1 MRNNCHIIIKLYK
14 YIRVVLI
21 NGILGKHMEL
31 SEIRNR
37 IKMNPEVL
45 STKDRTRSFLAD
57 VFFNNQVLINVMMN
71 AYDIGIIDAITNSNS
86 FTKNQ
91 LISGITSRFGVEET
105 RAKEAVEMW
114 TAILTPDVIAVT
126 GPIQPEGI
134 IFRNVI
140 QSNTAEQN
148 LQMPIIYHPT
158 VTTVQS
164 SLTSAQSAN
173 PVQNI
178 QKINNNLSTAAI
190 AAQPVSTG
198 TQPVYYAQNTPQT
211 VIQNQSSTSST
222 TSTVKSKRR
231 IVIFLILGIGSLITI
246 CLFVVLG
253 IIIGSKTTKN
263 KTKDLDNK
271 EIAKTNYSLSQ
282 YANSSV
288 KGYLDYIWG
297 NTDCTYTIS
306 VDEDKNE
313 IVVKLIV
320 YGACGTALSAS
331 NGNEKSI
338 DTWKQMN
345 EMLRSRSEDIYS
357 GIKKEFGSNAPS
369 FIIQLQ
375 NDQNTKLTLLA
386 YKNGKKAYDVTEDQ

>member
-173 PVQNI
+173 
-178 QKINNNLSTAAI
+178 
-190 AAQPVSTG
+190 
-198 TQPVYYAQNTPQT
+198 
-211 VIQNQSSTSST
+211 
-222 TSTVKSKRR
+222 
-231 IVIFLILGIGSLITI
+231 
-246 CLFVVLG
+246 
-253 IIIGSKTTKN
+253 
-263 KTKDLDNK
+263 
-271 EIAKTNYSLSQ
+271 
-282 YANSSV
+282 
-288 KGYLDYIWG
+288 
-297 NTDCTYTIS
+297 
-306 VDEDKNE
+306 
-313 IVVKLIV
+313 
-320 YGACGTALSAS
+320 
-331 NGNEKSI
+331 
-338 DTWKQMN
+338 
-345 EMLRSRSEDIYS
+345 
-357 GIKKEFGSNAPS
+357 
-369 FIIQLQ
+369 
-375 NDQNTKLTLLA
+375 
-386 YKNGKKAYDVTEDQ
+386 